1 MAGNCPIADGQTQR
15 SVLVCAGKKN
25 RSAGLDTSGDNSDG
39 TRVRAG
45 LGSWSIVGD
54 ASRSRPRSGNDI
66 THHSS
71 AKSGRLQPTRTG
83 STAGRNTGR
92 QAHMQRIDVI
102 YIAEVPACM
111 GNVLVFRQFK

>member
-25 RSAGLDTSGDNSDG
+25 RGAGLDTSGDNSDG

-54 ASRSRPRSGNDI
+54 ASRS
-66 THHSS
+66 H
-71 AKSGRLQPTRTG
+71 
-83 STAGRNTGR
+83 
-92 QAHMQRIDVI
+92 AHAAATI
-102 YIAEVPACM
+102 
-111 GNVLVFRQFK
+111 